1 MFQQL
6 ERDGRI
12 AAFDAGAER
21 RRPGR
26 VEYTNPHLLKL
37 LRAKPPAVRSDAVY
51 ASEREADSLA
61 AARGIGA
68 SAISGAMGW
77 GGFLMGLW
85 FLLHR

>member
-1 MFQQL
+1 MIQQL

-12 AAFDAGAER
+12 AAVDAGAEH

-37 LRAKPPAVRSDAVY
+37 LRAASGARPDALYRSQ
-51 ASEREADSLA
+51 READSLT

-68 SAISGAMGW
+68 SAILGAMAWAGS
-77 GGFLMGLW
+77 LTGLW
-85 FLLHR
+85 FLLHP